1 MKSLKRRKL
10 QIKAFHI
17 KEVVFSETTSISN
30 SILSLGNEF
39 NTSKIKQRLE
49 YVKGLKVKIIKPNE
63 KNKFVNSIMD
73 FVPISTKVLGNIGE
87 GITHT
92 LTGVS
97 VMITGADADGIQV
110 AEFGSSE
117 GILLNQVVFGRAG
130 TPKDTDI
137 IIHLDLTLIS
147 GGAKIREGI
156 NQCHELCDGLIQ
168 TIRGKLKNLN
178 GRECTEVCEFFDEIK
193 PGAKKVVILK
203 QVAGQGAMY
212 DTRLFSREPSGF
224 SGGKSIIELYNMP
237 VLLTPNEYRDG
248 AIKAMH

>member
-1 MKSLKRRKL
+1 MKNLKRRKL

-17 KEVVFSETTSISN
+17 EEVVFSETTSISKHV
-30 SILSLGNEF
+30 LTLGKEF
-39 NTSKIKQRLE
+39 ETPEIKDGLE
-49 YVKGLKVKIIKPNE
+49 YVKELKIKIIKPNE

-92 LTGVS
+92 LTGIS
-97 VMITGADADGIQV
+97 AMITGVDTDGIQV

-117 GILLNQVVFGRAG
+117 GILSDQVIFGKAG

-137 IIHLDLTLIS
+137 IIHLDLTLVS
-147 GGAKIREGI
+147 GGTKRREGI
-156 NQCHELCDGLIQ
+156 DQCHELCDSILQ
-168 TIRGKLKNLN
+168 EIRQKLKNLN
-178 GRECTEVCEFFDEIK
+178 GRHCTEVCEFFDEIK

-224 SGGKSIIELYNMP
+224 LGGKSIIELYNMP

>member
-17 KEVVFSETTSISN
+17 EEVVFSEATSIFN
-30 SILSLGNEF
+30 HVLSLGDEF
-39 NTSKIKQRLE
+39 KTPEIKCGLK
-49 YVKGLKVKIIKPNE
+49 YVKELKIEIIKPNE
-63 KNKFVNSIMD
+63 KDKFVNSIMD
-73 FVPISTKVLGNIGE
+73 FIPISTKVLGNIGE

-97 VMITGADADGIQV
+97 LMVTGVDADGIQV

-117 GILLNQVVFGRAG
+117 GILSEQVVFGRAG
-130 TPKDTDI
+130 TPKDTDM
-137 IIHLDLTLIS
+137 IIHLDLTLVS
-147 GGAKIREGI
+147 GGAKTREGI
-156 NQCHELCDGLIQ
+156 DQCHEICDDLVQG
-168 TIRGKLKNLN
+168 IRKKLKNLN
-178 GRECTEVCEFFDEIK
+178 GRSCTEVCEFFDEIK